1 MKVKLL
7 INVDCKPNFKRIFKG
22 TVVDV
27 FKEMPHGYI
36 MVSYNKGYFP
46 IPPGSYEKIKDSAN
60 E

>member
-27 FKEMPHGYI
+27 FKEMQNGYI
-36 MVSYNKGYFP
+36 MVYYQGGCYP
-46 IPPGSYEKIKDSAN
+46 IPPGCYEVVK
-60 E
+60 